1 MHQDPFNIFP
11 HSSTPAHRI
20 LPELWFNQNKM
31 LIFHDESNLLLCLLG
46 PRLCGTRCPSR
57 TPTWLLRWEL
67 VIQLIKQKRIYLQLV
82 EMSFYTPTPQWCGCV
97 RPRVCLAQSDI
108 IVNCS
113 DRLQPWLGVGRGV
126 TELAWFKKK
135 SVCVCVDFCLSV
147 ELLLWL
153 HKQCLSLY
161 CAAVPA
167 SLQPFRGGEEGPQ
180 PVRRQRSE
188 THGQVRRTFSLI
200 LWHISLTVWLQPLI
214 N

>member
-135 SVCVCVDFCLSV
+135 KCVCVLTF
-147 ELLLWL
+147 
-153 HKQCLSLY
+153 
-161 CAAVPA
+161 A
-167 SLQPFRGGEEGPQ
+167 SLLSCYCDYTNSVYLFIVLQFLPVYNPSEEEKKDPNLYADNVQKLMARWGAHFP
-180 PVRRQRSE
+180 SFYD
-188 THGQVRRTFSLI
+188 TSA
-200 LWHISLTVWLQPLI
+200 
-214 N
+214 

>member
-1 MHQDPFNIFP
+1 
-11 HSSTPAHRI
+11 
-20 LPELWFNQNKM
+20 M
-31 LIFHDESNLLLCLLG
+31 LIFHDESNLLLCVLG

-135 SVCVCVDFCLSV
+135 KKSVCVLTF
-147 ELLLWL
+147 
-153 HKQCLSLY
+153 
-161 CAAVPA
+161 A
-167 SLQPFRGGEEGPQ
+167 SLLNCYCDYTNSVYLFIVLQFLPVYNPSEEEKKDPNLYADNVQKLMARWGAHFP
-180 PVRRQRSE
+180 SFYD
-188 THGQVRRTFSLI
+188 TSA
-200 LWHISLTVWLQPLI
+200 
-214 N
+214 

>member
-67 VIQLIKQKRIYLQLV
+67 VIQLIKQKHIYLQLV

-135 SVCVCVDFCLSV
+135 KVCVCVLTF
-147 ELLLWL
+147 
-153 HKQCLSLY
+153 
-161 CAAVPA
+161 A
-167 SLQPFRGGEEGPQ
+167 SLLSCYCDYTNSVYLFIVLQFLPVYNPSEEEKKDPNLYADNVQKLMARWGAHFP
-180 PVRRQRSE
+180 SFYD
-188 THGQVRRTFSLI
+188 TSA
-200 LWHISLTVWLQPLI
+200 
-214 N
+214 

>member
-11 HSSTPAHRI
+11 HSSTPPHRI

-126 TELAWFKKK
+126 TELVWFKKKK
-135 SVCVCVDFCLSV
+135 SVCVLTF
-147 ELLLWL
+147 
-153 HKQCLSLY
+153 
-161 CAAVPA
+161 A
-167 SLQPFRGGEEGPQ
+167 SLLSCYCDYTNSVYLFIVLQFLPVYNPSEEEKKDPNLYADNVQKLMARWGAHFPSFYDT
-180 PVRRQRSE
+180 PA
-188 THGQVRRTFSLI
+188 
-200 LWHISLTVWLQPLI
+200 
-214 N
+214 

>member
-1 MHQDPFNIFP
+1 
-11 HSSTPAHRI
+11 
-20 LPELWFNQNKM
+20 M
-31 LIFHDESNLLLCLLG
+31 LIFHDESNLLLCVLG

-67 VIQLIKQKRIYLQLV
+67 VIQLIKQKCIYLQLV

-135 SVCVCVDFCLSV
+135 KKSVCVCW
-147 ELLLWL
+147 LLPLCGAVTVTT
-153 HKQCLSLY
+153 QTVFISLL
-161 CAAVPA
+161 CC
-167 SLQPFRGGEEGPQ
+167 SSCQFTTLQ
-180 PVRRQRSE
+180 RRR
-188 THGQVRRTFSLI
+188 RRTPTCTQTTFRNSWPGEAHIFPHFMTRQPNSLAAAAD
-200 LWHISLTVWLQPLI
+200 
-214 N
+214 

>member
-1 MHQDPFNIFP
+1 
-11 HSSTPAHRI
+11 
-20 LPELWFNQNKM
+20 M
-31 LIFHDESNLLLCLLG
+31 LIFHDESNLLLCVLG

-135 SVCVCVDFCLSV
+135 KKCVCW
-147 ELLLWL
+147 LLPLCWTVTVTT
-153 HKQCLSLY
+153 QTVFISLL
-161 CAAVPA
+161 CC
-167 SLQPFRGGEEGPQ
+167 SSCQFTTLQ
-180 PVRRQRSE
+180 RRR
-188 THGQVRRTFSLI
+188 RRTPTCTQTTFRNSWPGEAHIFPHFMTRQPNSLAAAAD
-200 LWHISLTVWLQPLI
+200 
-214 N
+214 

>member
-135 SVCVCVDFCLSV
+135 KVCVCVLTF
-147 ELLLWL
+147 
-153 HKQCLSLY
+153 
-161 CAAVPA
+161 A
-167 SLQPFRGGEEGPQ
+167 SLLSCYCDYTNSVYLFIVLQFLPVYNPSEEEKKDPNLYADNVQKLMARWGAHFP
-180 PVRRQRSE
+180 SFYD
-188 THGQVRRTFSLI
+188 TSA
-200 LWHISLTVWLQPLI
+200 
-214 N
+214 

>member
-1 MHQDPFNIFP
+1 
-11 HSSTPAHRI
+11 
-20 LPELWFNQNKM
+20 M
-31 LIFHDESNLLLCLLG
+31 LIFHDESNLLLCVLG

-135 SVCVCVDFCLSV
+135 KVCVCVCW
-147 ELLLWL
+147 LLPLCWTVTVTT
-153 HKQCLSLY
+153 QTVFISLL
-161 CAAVPA
+161 CC
-167 SLQPFRGGEEGPQ
+167 SSCQFTTLQ
-180 PVRRQRSE
+180 RRR
-188 THGQVRRTFSLI
+188 RRTPTCTQTTFRNS
-200 LWHISLTVWLQPLI
+200 WPGEAHIFPHFMTRQP
-214 N
+214 NSFAAAAD

>member
-11 HSSTPAHRI
+11 HSSTLAHRI

-135 SVCVCVDFCLSV
+135 KVCVCVLTF
-147 ELLLWL
+147 
-153 HKQCLSLY
+153 
-161 CAAVPA
+161 A
-167 SLQPFRGGEEGPQ
+167 SLLSCYCDYTNSVYLFIVLQFLPVYNPSEEEKKDPNLYADNVQKLMARWGAHFP
-180 PVRRQRSE
+180 SFYD
-188 THGQVRRTFSLI
+188 TSA
-200 LWHISLTVWLQPLI
+200 
-214 N
+214 

>member
-1 MHQDPFNIFP
+1 
-11 HSSTPAHRI
+11 
-20 LPELWFNQNKM
+20 M
-31 LIFHDESNLLLCLLG
+31 LIFHDESNLLLCVLG

-82 EMSFYTPTPQWCGCV
+82 KMSFYTPTPQWCGCV
-97 RPRVCLAQSDI
+97 RPHVCLAQSDI
-108 IVNCS
+108 TVNCS
-113 DRLQPWLGVGRGV
+113 DRLQPWLGVGRSV
-126 TELAWFKKK
+126 TELVWFKKK
-135 SVCVCVDFCLSV
+135 SVCVLTFASLLSCYCDYT
-147 ELLLWL
+147 
-153 HKQCLSLY
+153 KQCLSLY

-180 PVRRQRSE
+180 PVCRQRSE

-200 LWHISLTVWLQPLI
+200 LWHVSLTVWLQPLI